1 MNSPYFFKT
10 RFSALYYHCNVAR
23 LAVLFTFFAVWYS
36 PAMLFTQTPAYLHF
50 DIRDGLPSNLIY
62 CAYQDKKGIMWFGTN
77 NGLAS
82 YDGLRFHVYG
92 TKDGLPD
99 PEVLGL
105 WEDSKER
112 LWVANFRQKLCYRK
126 DGIFFTGEND
136 SLLAK
141 LKEYNTIFT
150 FQEDKDG
157 CLYFAGL
164 HPRALITDNI
174 TFNQLEFPSSIAY
187 FGNIDGSIYG
197 LGTSAIFRVNDN
209 KQGYKKI
216 KEFVT
221 PSGPKHYFG
230 VAVSGNRIL
239 YSIYNKLILIE
250 LNNDRVELIV
260 KVNTQMSGQVFSD
273 KQGRFWLCSQIGGAI
288 CFNNTLRDLS
298 NPTLFLQNKKIMAM
312 NQDMQGTFWFCTQD
326 EGIYALTMRETIKY
340 TELDGLKSENVTSI
354 LYEKDQN
361 VWIGCNNGDVFCVN
375 KNMNMKKIDFEITN
389 NQGRCRQILGGFE
402 NKIWIVNDDCLLV
415 YDKKNSSTKD
425 ILPSLSAFK
434 YIAMQSDKIWYICFS
449 HLGYILNDESYK
461 NYRYHHRRFTA
472 IVIDFNNSLW
482 VGRNDGLFFGP
493 DSLAYNWGDRFPE
506 LKSRIVSIQA
516 ADPNHL
522 WVVTPTSGLLWVQI
536 NKGTVQDVVVMNQK
550 LKKPIENIQSVFR
563 EPNGRLWMATNHGI
577 YGLNTDWSVMHIDHT
592 YGLAADD
599 VNAVAVQGDTLWAGT
614 VAGLSRIVLSS
625 LRGTSEYPTLIA
637 GLRYTQNEIVYN
649 FHLLDSLTSRRFTS
663 LPANA
668 NLVEFDLAG
677 LDFTSRGNIN
687 FEYVIRSELP
697 PWYYWTPQ
705 NIAEWI
711 KNGFAVKED
720 TIFLEKGTLSFGVE
734 MPPGQYYLKIY
745 AISGMGVRSN
755 YPTDWTILMAP
766 HWYETVWLAL
776 SIVGMIGYGLYKYR
790 KNQVFVEEADTQ
802 ILKLKL
808 LTLQSQI
815 DPHYIGNTVNAIQK
829 FFYPFDLIKAS
840 LYVSSFTRMLRQSMR
855 FAKSSFIPFKDE
867 LNFINDYLAI
877 SKLSARHEL
886 NYEFEGV
893 DLIPEDYPFP
903 VMILQPFIENA
914 VLHGEAESGPSLIT
928 VKFEPYSYETIKCTI
943 IDNGLGIRKK
953 SLEKRQQP
961 NKNNSRGLGIISE
974 KIKVINTLYGA
985 DLACSITDQSDD
997 IPPTHGTRIEITF
1010 RRPNM
1015 ERMN

>member
-112 LWVANFRQKLCYRK
+112 LWVANFRHKPCYIKSGDIKTTKNDILLSEINIAEVYTFFESVQGGVQISSHSPYVYSYKDSVVEKIRYIEPLLRG
-126 DGIFFTGEND
+126 DGIASFVSIGEVI
-136 SLLAK
+136 LA
-141 LKEYNTIFT
+141 LGNRIILRVCPDKEPSVEQTI
-150 FQEDKDG
+150 
-157 CLYFAGL
+157 L
-164 HPRALITDNI
+164 
-174 TFNQLEFPSSIAY
+174 
-187 FGNIDGSIYG
+187 
-197 LGTSAIFRVNDN
+197 
-209 KQGYKKI
+209 
-216 KEFVT
+216 T
-221 PSGPKHYFG
+221 PPPNPFLN
-230 VAVSGNRIL
+230 ATVSGNRL
-239 YSIYNKLILIE
+239 LFSLSNSLILFE
-250 LNNDRVELIV
+250 WNNNQLT
-260 KVNTQMSGQVFSD
+260 KVTEINHDYSGLVYTDQ
-273 KQGRFWLCSQIGGAI
+273 KGRFWLCSQKRGAI
-288 CFNNTLRDLS
+288 CFDNNSRDLT
-298 NPTLFLQNKKIMAM
+298 NPVVFLEEKKITSMC
-312 NQDMQGTFWFCTQD
+312 QDKQGTYWFCTIN
-326 EGIYALTMRETIKY
+326 EGVYALTDKHALFI
-340 TELDGLKSENVTSI
+340 SEGKNPKNQNITAVAIDKKGSI
-354 LYEKDQN
+354 
-361 VWIGCNNGDVFCVN
+361 WIGNDNGTALIIRDSKIAKKFEVGNNDGYN
-375 KNMNMKKIDFEITN
+375 KF
-389 NQGRCRQILGGFE
+389 RQILP
-402 NKIWIVNDDCLLV
+402 VNEKECYLMTDDYLKWT
-415 YDKKNSSTKD
+415 DGQ
-425 ILPSLSAFK
+425 SLFPTIGHAAYKSG
-434 YIAMQSDKIWYICFS
+434 IIQNDRLWYVSFS
-449 HLGYILNDESYK
+449 HLGYIILSERKQSYIQK
-461 NYRYHHRRFTA
+461 IIRLTT
-472 IVIDFNNSLW
+472 IGEDFKGILW
-482 VGRNDGLFFGP
+482 AGHMNGLFSSVDNFK
-493 DSLAYNWGDRFPE
+493 LNWGDRFPE

-516 ADPNHL
+516 ADSNHL

-677 LDFTSRGNIN
+677 LDFTSRGNMN

-711 KNGFAVKED
+711 KNGFEVKED

-867 LNFINDYLAI
+867 FNFINDYLAI